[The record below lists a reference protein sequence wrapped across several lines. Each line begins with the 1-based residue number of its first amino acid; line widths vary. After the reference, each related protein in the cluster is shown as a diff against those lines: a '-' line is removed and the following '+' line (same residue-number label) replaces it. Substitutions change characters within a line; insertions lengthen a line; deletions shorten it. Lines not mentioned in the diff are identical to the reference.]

1 MQSCFDCILISCNY
15 VLIVF
20 WYHAIMCTFYFWNRS
35 NRRTIKTENNQFIL
49 RQQKYFGFKRKLS
62 LNKNVDDFWILKFTI
77 IIIQNTVLYS
87 FIIIFDQHNPASLL
101 IIKSFCP
108 CWVKTDQ
115 LSIFKGFVFVR
126 VHPPQY
132 FIRLQKWAWC
142 PPATVGGAAVR
153 QESPPF
159 ILSRKL
165 SLSWR

>member
-1 MQSCFDCILISCNY
+1 
-15 VLIVF
+15 
-20 WYHAIMCTFYFWNRS
+20 MCTFYFWNRS

-62 LNKNVDDFWILKFTI
+62 LKKNVDDFWILKFTI

-126 VHPPQY
+126 VPPPQY